1 MTLRSRMTLN
11 LFNIPD
17 NLMFIYFELS
27 VISSEFD
34 EVNFKLNLTP
44 ENTL

>member
-1 MTLRSRMTLN
+1 MTLN

-17 NLMFIYFELS
+17 NLIFIYYELS

-34 EVNFKLNLTP
+34 EADFQLVTYHQKILDNL
-44 ENTL
+44 